1 MNVKHSWPTKCMYY
15 VNRYNKVNVLATFDS
30 TGAIKYHLHG
40 VRGREKPHFTETG
53 QNILPCIIVSEIQ
66 VVHF

>member
-1 MNVKHSWPTKCMYY
+1 MYY

-53 QNILPCIIVSEIQ
+53 QNILPCIIVSETQ
-66 VVHF
+66 VVLLINVYA